1 MFIEILPWGGTSI
14 IPFTLISLP
23 KVLNSALPTTIWVFL
38 SCAAV
43 SSMMFSFSSECWV
56 SVALLSSFSVELPQA
71 ITVATR
77 STTDIF
83 KRVFFILVF
92 FIQNPRSEFQFGFC
106 LIVLID
112 YFQIIQFY
120 FSCPVQTLDI
130 FHVANFT
137 FFETS
142 LCLFKY

>member
-1 MFIEILPWGGTSI
+1 MFIEIFPWGGTSI

-38 SCAAV
+38 SCASV
-43 SSMMFSFSSECWV
+43 SSMMFS
-56 SVALLSSFSVELPQA
+56 LSSFSVELPQA